1 MAAGGV
7 AGVIT
12 SPFQPVDQPS
22 GSERGGDGGLGRE
35 GAEGKEKA
43 IKNYGSGN
51 MSRANRHGGKENFT
65 AAGGDK

>member
-22 GSERGGDGGLGRE
+22 GLGRGGSGGRE
-35 GAEGKEKA
+35 EREKEKA
-43 IKNYGSGN
+43 IKN
-51 MSRANRHGGKENFT
+51 
-65 AAGGDK
+65 

>member
-22 GSERGGDGGLGRE
+22 GSERGGDIGVGRE
-35 GAEGKEKA
+35 GAEREGKS
-43 IKNYGSGN
+43 N
-51 MSRANRHGGKENFT
+51 KELREREYEPCQSTWGERKFHSCWW
-65 AAGGDK
+65 